1 MKTPLKLVLIGS
13 AALGLAACA
22 ESWHRFNNEA
32 GVYLNDTGFG
42 DATMNNLLA
51 QKCAGRSK
59 GYVVP
64 EPVVVLDPNSTPSQ
78 PAYYRGQVRCSGELN
93 GKYAQVIFREYVES
107 AEPAHGGSALIEVEA
122 E

>member
-1 MKTPLKLVLIGS
+1 MNTPMKLILIGS
-13 AALGLAACA
+13 VALSLAACG
-22 ESWHRFNNEA
+22 ESWRRFNNEA

-93 GKYAQVIFREYVES
+93 GKYAQVIFQEYVDS
-107 AEPAHGGSALIEVEA
+107 AEPAHSGSELIAIESQ
-122 E
+122 